1 MNDIEISHKYAPLLG
16 STFATRYYVI
26 DGGRGSSKSFSV
38 ALILANMMR
47 TAKHVIWFSRY
58 TMKNIKD
65 SIIPEFLEK
74 PQLLGVDSEYYVT
87 KTDIKHKVTESVM
100 AFRGIKTSEGI
111 QTANLKGPKNMNV
124 FVVDEAEE
132 FTDEKTFDTVDDSI
146 RTTEAPNIVIL
157 IFNAPFRKHWIYR
170 RFYRDAGVPENF
182 NGVKGNVTYIHMS
195 YVDNIKNL
203 SQSFLDKIRETK
215 RTNIQKYNEEYLGH
229 WKDDPAGLAFPRA
242 GLLRYQ
248 VLNADVQPDAVV
260 CYVDV
265 ADQGSDY
272 LCAVFASVV
281 GRHIYI
287 IDVIYTQ
294 SGHAVTIPLIVA
306 KFRKHKV
313 GRAIF
318 ESNNQGYI
326 FGSNVRAL
334 CESEHV
340 NTVVQLLKNS
350 TNKETRIIS
359 NMDYINENFQFLS
372 DTEIGHDSEYDR
384 YLNDLSSWTLDG
396 RFNPDDAPDATAG
409 LAKMVQFL

>member
-1 MNDIEISHKYAPLLG
+1 MNKTRVNSKYKPLFG
-16 STFATRYYVI
+16 AQTRYIVCT
-26 DGGRGSSKSFSV
+26 GGRGSGKSFAVSLYLLLLTWQKDQRV
-38 ALILANMMR
+38 LFTRFTLVSA
-47 TAKHVIWFSRY
+47 
-58 TMKNIKD
+58 KD
-65 SIIPEFLEK
+65 SIIPEFKEK
-74 PQLLGVDSEYYVT
+74 IDLLGYQNDFE
-87 KTDIKHKVTESVM
+87 VTEHDIVNKHTGSVIM
-100 AFRGIKTSEGI
+100 FRGIKTSSGI
-111 QTANLKGPKNMNV
+111 QTAKLKSLTDV
-124 FVVDEAEE
+124 TCWVLDEAEE
-132 FTDEKTFDTVDDSI
+132 LPDIEIFKKIDRSI
-146 RTTEAPNIVIL
+146 RTKKAENRVIL
-157 IFNAPFRKHWIYR
+157 VLNPCYRKHWLYKHFFTGANVQELHNGIK
-170 RFYRDAGVPENF
+170 ENT
-182 NGVKGNVTYIHMS
+182 TYIHTS
-195 YVDNIKNL
+195 YKDNLPNL
-203 SQSFLDKIRETK
+203 SDDFLADAKKTRAK
-215 RTNIQKYNEEYLGH
+215 NIQEYNEDFLGH

-248 VLNADVQPDAVV
+248 AINADVQPDAVV

-265 ADQGSDY
+265 ADQGTDY
-272 LCAVFASVV
+272 LCAVFAAVV

-294 SGHAVTIPLIVA
+294 AGHAVTIPLIVA

-334 CESEHV
+334 CEAERV

>member
-1 MNDIEISHKYAPLLG
+1 MNKTRVNSKYKPLFG
-16 STFATRYYVI
+16 AQTRYIVCT
-26 DGGRGSSKSFSV
+26 GGRGSGKSFAVSLYLLLLTWQKDQRV
-38 ALILANMMR
+38 LFTRFTLVSA
-47 TAKHVIWFSRY
+47 
-58 TMKNIKD
+58 KD
-65 SIIPEFLEK
+65 SIIPEFKEK
-74 PQLLGVDSEYYVT
+74 IDLLGYQNDFE
-87 KTDIKHKVTESVM
+87 VTEHDIVNKHTGSVIM
-100 AFRGIKTSEGI
+100 FRGIKTSSGI
-111 QTANLKGPKNMNV
+111 QTAKLKSLTDV
-124 FVVDEAEE
+124 TCWVLDEAEE
-132 FTDEKTFDTVDDSI
+132 LPDIEIFKKIDRSI
-146 RTTEAPNIVIL
+146 RTKKAENRVIL
-157 IFNAPFRKHWIYR
+157 VLNPCYRKHWLYKH
-170 RFYRDAGVPENF
+170 FFTGANVPELH
-182 NGVKGNVTYIHMS
+182 NGIKENTTYIHTS
-195 YVDNIKNL
+195 YKDNLPNL
-203 SQSFLDKIRETK
+203 SDDFLSDAEKTRTK
-215 RTNIQKYNEEYLGH
+215 NIQEYNEDFLGH

-242 GLLRYQ
+242 GLSRYQ

-294 SGHAVTIPLIVA
+294 AGHAVTIPLIVA

-359 NMDYINENFQFLS
+359 NMDYINENFHFLS